1 MNELNVQADDP
12 PVAPSSGAVAVVSAA
27 RQTSGPEAAACCDP
41 IATTGTVVE
50 LDDEQ
55 LAVMAKALG
64 HPLRVRIVRLLVERQ
79 ACMTGDLVAVLPVA
93 QSTVSEHLRILREA
107 GLVQGE
113 IEGPRTSYCVSP
125 DGLAAF
131 KYAIAAL

>member
-1 MNELNVQADDP
+1 MT
-12 PVAPSSGAVAVVSAA
+12 SSLSGTVSAMSPVRRSSDPA
-27 RQTSGPEAAACCDP
+27 EAPCCDP
-41 IATTGTVVE
+41 VGTAGPVVE
-50 LDDEQ
+50 LDEDQ
-55 LAVMAKALG
+55 LAAMAKALG

-79 ACMTGDLVAVLPVA
+79 ACMTGDLVAELPVA

>member
-1 MNELNVQADDP
+1 MATPRSAEVNE
-12 PVAPSSGAVAVVSAA
+12 AP
-27 RQTSGPEAAACCDP
+27 CCDP
-41 IATTGTVVE
+41 VAAAGPVVE

-55 LAVMAKALG
+55 LAAMAKALG

-79 ACMTGDLVAVLPVA
+79 ACMTGDLVAELPVA

-113 IEGPRTSYCVSP
+113 IEGPRTSYCVSA

-131 KYAIAAL
+131 KHAIGAL

>member
-1 MNELNVQADDP
+1 MSDLDVRQGRSGT
-12 PVAPSSGAVAVVSAA
+12 VAGVSAA
-27 RQTSGPEAAACCDP
+27 RRASDADEDACCDP
-41 IATTGTVVE
+41 VGTTGPVAQ

-55 LAVMAKALG
+55 LAAMTKALG
-64 HPLRVRIVRLLVERQ
+64 HPLRVRIIRLLVERQ
-79 ACMTGDLVAVLPVA
+79 ACMTGDLVAELPVA

-125 DGLAAF
+125 DGLAAL
-131 KYAIAAL
+131 KHAIAGL